1 MPLTQID
8 LPHSSF
14 SQEYHDD
21 AFRLW
26 YSAGKPN
33 VRQLYQMLPDNPDG
47 RKPSHAT
54 LHKWVKEEFM
64 EKAMEMDQEVVD
76 ALQEKLIQSKVEMME
91 RHVDLSRK
99 MQEVGFKVLDEN
111 PDNISVG
118 NAVRLIIE
126 GVRIERE
133 SNGIPD
139 MLRKMALMTD
149 EQVIKTIEQLAS
161 KSPVEYEVLEND
173 YEKE

>member
-21 AFRLW
+21 AFRMW

-33 VRQLYQMLPDNPDG
+33 VRQLYQMLSDNPDG
-47 RKPSHAT
+47 KKPSHT
-54 LHKWVKEEFM
+54 SLHKWIKEEFL
-64 EKAMEMDQEVVD
+64 ERAMEMDQEVVD

-91 RHVDLSRK
+91 RHVEVSKK
-99 MQEVGFKVLDEN
+99 MIEKGFKVLDDPN
-111 PDNISVG
+111 VDISVG
-118 NAVRLIIE
+118 NAVRMVIE

-133 SNGIPD
+133 SNGIPE
-139 MLRKMALMTD
+139 MLRKMAMMTD

-161 KSPVEYEVLEND
+161 KSPVEYEALENE
-173 YEKE
+173 YET

>member
-1 MPLTQID
+1 MPLPQIR
-8 LPHSSF
+8 LTSSHF
-14 SQEYHDD
+14 SPEYHDD
-21 AFRLW
+21 VFRIW

-33 VRQLYQMLPDNPDG
+33 SSQLYQMIPENPDG
-47 RKPSHAT
+47 NKPSHT
-54 LHKWVKEEFM
+54 SLRDWVRNEFM

-99 MQEVGFKVLDEN
+99 MQEVGFKVLDDD

-161 KSPVEYEVLEND
+161 KSPVEYEALEEN
-173 YEKE
+173 E

>member
-8 LPHSSF
+8 VHHSGF
-14 SQEYHDD
+14 SQSYHDD
-21 AFRLW
+21 AFNLW

-33 VRQLYQMLPDNPDG
+33 VRQLYQMLSDNPDG

-54 LHKWVKEEFM
+54 LHTWVKDEFM
-64 EKAMEMDQEVVD
+64 EKAMDMDQEVVD
-76 ALQEKLIQSKVEMME
+76 EIKKNLIQSKVEMLE
-91 RHVDLSRK
+91 RHVNLSRK
-99 MQEVGFKVLDEN
+99 MMEKGFEVLDN
-111 PDNISVG
+111 PKSDISVG

-139 MLRKMALMTD
+139 MLKKMALMTD
-149 EQVIKTIEQLAS
+149 DQLVKEIEQLAS
-161 KSPVEYEVLEND
+161 KSPVEYEVLENE

>member
-8 LPHSSF
+8 LPNSAF
-14 SQEYHDD
+14 SDEYHKD
-21 AFRLW
+21 AFMLW

-54 LHKWVKEEFM
+54 LHIWVKEEFM
-64 EKAMEMDQEVVD
+64 EKAMQMDQEVID
-76 ALQEKLIQSKVEMME
+76 AMQDKMIQSKVEMLE
-91 RHVDLSRK
+91 RHVELSRK
-99 MQEVGFKVLDEN
+99 MQAVGFKVLDQPN
-111 PDNISVG
+111 VDISVG

-149 EQVIKTIEQLAS
+149 DQLMKEIQDIAT
-161 KSPVEYEVLEND
+161 KSPVDIEAIEN
-173 YEKE
+173 E